1 MASKTKLNGLN
12 GAHTAGIFSD
22 MTVDGPEIG
31 TLVLIVDRAKNLPN
45 RKTIGKQDPYCAA
58 RLGKEAKKTDTDRR
72 GGQTPRWDQELRY
85 TVHDSPDYYQLK
97 VSVFNDDKK
106 TDLIG
111 ETWVDLKEVVVPG
124 GGQNDLWHN
133 LSCKGKYAG
142 EIRIEITYYD
152 SRPKQEKPE
161 RTRQAATNGADDGS
175 RDSLKG
181 PRQPKAAVKR
191 RPLPSDPVTGAPAS
205 PVAVPDHVQTPPR
218 GYPPS
223 PTAAPDHIQMP
234 PRGFQN
240 TQGGVQDLHTPPR
253 GYQTPPT
260 AIPEHVQ
267 TPQRGY
273 QSPSYIPNQSP
284 LQTMEYAAAPAN
296 YSPSHG
302 YDDGSNSNVNGYGQ
316 SPGSFTTTSPSQPQ
330 QIDRYEMYDPASRS
344 EYSQS
349 NSADHYRVDEGPSD
363 APDMYNPRQQQSPYE
378 LPQPDEFGFPPSPG
392 GPPPPPPAHRTR
404 AGSSHNSPHPLE
416 SQGSYEFS
424 QDNRSPNPYGT
435 PTHDGHRHSVPS
447 QSHSN
452 SYQAYSPDKTHE
464 QFRRSANGS
473 YQQSPPRHHSYDSRY
488 HGDYGSM
495 QPTVEDAPPS
505 PGGSYSGLRNGS
517 RVSRHDDRRYDQVP
531 SPAPLN
537 LSGRG
542 SSASGRNSTSNAPTP
557 THQYSNSSG
566 GYANNNSQPPFRDRS
581 QTDTSVS
588 AQTSYNSMQRYDH
601 HRHSSEEPI
610 GGASNYQRPRGQSQ
624 DHMGGPSGYQRLRGQ
639 SEDQMGMSNYSL
651 PSVPATLV
659 PGMDPM
665 IAQEISER
673 IYDEKRASYNQGAGN
688 SARGRYQNSPQY
700 QQNKPKLLSYQ
711 ENEAAFVPAA
721 ATYDDRQS
729 RFSTATVPVVK
740 PRAISPDP
748 RSMRKSVSPS
758 PRPSDDT
765 RRLSGVPFGPDS
777 YNALNPSLAG
787 STSTPSLSAAY
798 DTKVIDPDAKIIT
811 HDGREID
818 PSDHIPE
825 SNYAP
830 LLESKGPKYASQL
843 PDRNYRPPPSGS
855 QPVSATGRRPL
866 RQAGRPQ
873 SMATSSPIYM
883 NNAPPHDPVPPT
895 GRNRLQKKANRM
907 TAHPAQGSSPLAPI
921 TPYQDNSY
929 AQRSLPRSHST
940 DFHSNENYVPNYGGS
955 PGYRGTTGPP
965 PIPAKVPMGMNG
977 PPPPQPSGGDA
988 WALLEEMKSID
999 LGHGRARRRG
1009 Y

>member
-111 ETWVDLKEVVVPG
+111 ETWVDLKDVVVPG

-161 RTRQAATNGADDGS
+161 KVRQAATNGIDDGS

-205 PVAVPDHVQTPPR
+205 PVAVPDHVQNPPR
-218 GYPPS
+218 GYPP
-223 PTAAPDHIQMP
+223 
-234 PRGFQN
+234 
-240 TQGGVQDLHTPPR
+240 
-253 GYQTPPT
+253 
-260 AIPEHVQ
+260 
-267 TPQRGY
+267 
-273 QSPSYIPNQSP
+273 YIPNHSP
-284 LQTMEYAAAPAN
+284 LQTMEYATAPAN

-302 YDDGSNSNVNGYGQ
+302 YDDGSNSSMNGYGQ
-316 SPGSFTTTSPSQPQ
+316 SPGNFTTTSPSQPP
-330 QIDRYEMYDPASRS
+330 QIDRYEMHDPASRS
-344 EYSQS
+344 DYSHS
-349 NSADHYRVDEGPSD
+349 NSADHYRGDDAHSD
-363 APDMYNPRQQQSPYE
+363 PRDMYNPRQQQSPYE
-378 LPQPDEFGFPPSPG
+378 LPQPDEFGSPPSPG

-404 AGSSHNSPHPLE
+404 AGSSHVSPHPLE
-416 SQGSYEFS
+416 SQGSYGFS

-435 PTHDGHRHSVPS
+435 PTHEGHRHSVPS
-447 QSHSN
+447 QSQSN
-452 SYQAYSPDKTHE
+452 SYQAYSPDKTQE
-464 QFRRSANGS
+464 QFRRSANGG
-473 YQQSPPRHHSYDSRY
+473 YQQSPPRHQSYDSRY
-488 HGDYGSM
+488 NGDYGSM

-517 RVSRHDDRRYDQVP
+517 RVSQHDERRYDQVP

-542 SSASGRNSTSNAPTP
+542 SSASGRNSMSNAPTP
-557 THQYSNSSG
+557 THQYTNSSG
-566 GYANNNSQPPFRDRS
+566 GYANNSSQNSFRDRS
-581 QTDTSVS
+581 QPDMLVS
-588 AQTSYNSMQRYDH
+588 SRTSYNSMQQQDH
-601 HRHSSEEPI
+601 HRRQSEDPM
-610 GGASNYQRPRGQSQ
+610 GGTSNYQRPRGQS
-624 DHMGGPSGYQRLRGQ
+624 
-639 SEDQMGMSNYSL
+639 EDQIGMSNYSL
-651 PSVPATLV
+651 PPVPATLV

-711 ENEAAFVPAA
+711 ENDAAFVPAA
-721 ATYDDRQS
+721 ATYDDRQG

-748 RSMRKSVSPS
+748 RPMRKSVSPS

-765 RRLSGVPFGPDS
+765 RRLSGIPFGPDS
-777 YNALNPSLAG
+777 YNALNPSLTG
-787 STSTPSLSAAY
+787 PTSTPSLSAAY

-843 PDRNYRPPPSGS
+843 PDRNYRPPPSVP

-883 NNAPPHDPVPPT
+883 NKTPPQDPITPT

-907 TAHPAQGSSPLAPI
+907 SAHPAQGSSPLAPI
-921 TPYQDNSY
+921 TPYQDNS
-929 AQRSLPRSHST
+929 
-940 DFHSNENYVPNYGGS
+940 
-955 PGYRGTTGPP
+955 PP